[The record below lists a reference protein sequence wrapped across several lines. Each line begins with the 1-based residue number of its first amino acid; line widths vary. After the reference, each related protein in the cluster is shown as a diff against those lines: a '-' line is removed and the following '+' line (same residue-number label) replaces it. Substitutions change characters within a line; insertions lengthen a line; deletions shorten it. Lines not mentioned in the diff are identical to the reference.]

1 MWRHEGGDAQRVLRP
16 SEWEEGGAEQ
26 WRRKKGGKTMEEKG
40 RREDTRIKGFRE
52 NVDSG
57 TTVKDK
63 V

>member
-1 MWRHEGGDAQRVLRP
+1 MLRP

>member
-1 MWRHEGGDAQRVLRP
+1 
-16 SEWEEGGAEQ
+16 
-26 WRRKKGGKTMEEKG
+26 MEEKG